1 MVFAAQSG
9 FSVSDSYYVY
19 PADTYNGFSVDTRY
33 GGGAGTTGFSGG
45 ATPLADAGYSGMPL
59 QLVEIK

>member
-1 MVFAAQSG
+1 VN
-9 FSVSDSYYVY
+9 DSYYVY

-45 ATPLADAGYSGMPL
+45 ATPLADSGYSGAPL
-59 QLVEIK
+59 QLVEIN